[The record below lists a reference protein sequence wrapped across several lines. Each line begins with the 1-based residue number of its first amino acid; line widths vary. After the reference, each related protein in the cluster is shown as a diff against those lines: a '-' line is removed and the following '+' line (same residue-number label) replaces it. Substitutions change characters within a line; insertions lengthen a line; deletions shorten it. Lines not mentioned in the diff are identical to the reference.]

1 MRYVYDNNKLKSRLL
16 MCDCLDEADDI
27 LRDKTLYKIIWVEE
41 GEIELIINHERFVFS
56 AGEVVSLS
64 YLHHLEVK
72 KVNGIYGTIMFNSRF
87 FHIIEHDD
95 EVLCNGL
102 LFNGSL
108 NIVSFRIPTDD
119 DAFKLRRLK
128 DVFSEEMNYR
138 DSMQDEMLRLIL
150 KRALILCC
158 RMARNKLGVRPQN
171 SSRFEVM
178 RKFHSLVDEHFREK
192 KQVQDYADMLNKSPQ
207 TLANILTYYRQP
219 SAIKI
224 IHNRIIAEAERLLF
238 YTSKS
243 PKEISA
249 ALGFDEISHFSR
261 FFKSMTGQSATE
273 FRSNI
278 KRSADKAIA

>member
-1 MRYVYDNNKLKSRLL
+1 
-16 MCDCLDEADDI
+16 MCDCLDQADEI

-41 GEIELIINHERFVFS
+41 GEIILSINHEKFVFA

-64 YLHHLEVK
+64 YLHHLEIVK
-72 KVNGIYGTIMFNSRF
+72 IDGVYGAMMFNSRF
-87 FHIIEHDD
+87 FHIVEHDE

-108 NIVSFRIPTDD
+108 NIVSFRIPSDE

-128 DVFSEEMNYR
+128 DVFAEEMNYR

-171 SSRFEVM
+171 SAKFEIM
-178 RKFHSLVDEHFREK
+178 RRFHSLVDEHFREK

-224 IHNRIIAEAERLLF
+224 IHNRIIAEAERLLY

-243 PKEISA
+243 PKEIA
-249 ALGFDEISHFSR
+249 VVLGFEEISHFSR

-273 FRSNI
+273 FRTNI
-278 KRSADKAIA
+278 KRSSDKAIA